1 MRYLRSKG
9 RAEMAQDEEVGG
21 RTLFRRFWAAASGFW
36 KGETTGASWALTAG
50 LVALVLAQLAVQYRL
65 NYWNRDFFNALER
78 RDAAGLWAQAVIFA
92 PLACLSIS
100 LSVASVWG
108 RMTTQRKW
116 REWLT
121 KHLLA
126 LWLRG
131 DGYRR
136 LKFVTGEYQNA
147 EYRISYDARI
157 ATDAPVDMALGLFAA
172 ALTALVFIDVLWA
185 VGGSLTIMVGGH
197 AVTIPGYLVL
207 AVCFYSFVFT
217 AAMIAI
223 GRKLPVIIQSE
234 NQAEA
239 EMLSAATR
247 IRVSGEQEV
256 FAPSELTESNPV
268 WQALRQVLFRWRQL
282 CWQLMGTTMVSQT
295 DLLLAPVFAW
305 LLCTPKYL
313 AGTMSLGELT
323 QASAAFVT
331 VQVAFNWFVDN
342 YQRLSDW
349 RAAVNRVAALLLALD
364 QVANVEPA
372 LMALPSEKKPARTQ
386 P

>member
-1 MRYLRSKG
+1 
-9 RAEMAQDEEVGG
+9 MAQDDNVGG
-21 RTLFRRFWAAASGFW
+21 RARFVRFWASASGFW
-36 KGETTGASWALTAG
+36 KGRSAGASWALTAG
-50 LVALVLAQLAVQYRL
+50 LIAVALAQLAVQYRL
-65 NYWNRDFFNALER
+65 NYWNRDFFNALES

-207 AVCFYSFVFT
+207 AVCLYSFVFT
-217 AAMIAI
+217 TAMIAI

-247 IRVSGEQEV
+247 IRVSGELEV

-282 CWQLMGTTMVSQT
+282 CWQLMGTSMVSQT

-349 RAAVNRVAALLLALD
+349 RAAINRVATLLLALD
-364 QVANVEPA
+364 QVADVEPA
-372 LMALPSEKKPARTQ
+372 SVALSKEENQAQ
-386 P
+386 IQA